1 MICPEC
7 GKEIIDNKKRFCPFC
22 GRGLTAAAP
31 KSAEQTEAEKGRDPE
46 QKAEESGPAVG
57 ERTYLLGAEL
67 VGAKKKREPR
77 KPLFRRKPRADLE
90 PEMPEEWEEA
100 PEESN
105 AFDGFELTEEPKAAE
120 GLDLPE
126 ELKTA
131 EEPKAMDDF
140 ELPEELKTAEEP
152 EALDDFE
159 LPKEIK
165 TAEKAETLEEFT
177 MPEFKAPEKPAQKE
191 APQVPEAA
199 KLSELS
205 MDVEKPEMPKKARA
219 NKKLSKGVIVAV
231 AAFALAA
238 LVIAAVVLGVP
249 YLRYS
254 SAMKLYR
261 EGEYVQAMN
270 AFKAMDYKDSA
281 QMALTCEEAE
291 NAEVE
296 KAIEA
301 AKAAEAEKAAKAA
314 EEAAQK
320 AAEEEAQKAAEEAA
334 KKEAEEAAKAAE
346 EAAKKEAEE
355 AAKKAAEIP
364 SDLTV
369 GDVLSLGSY
378 EQDDNESDGK
388 EPIEWLVIAK
398 EGDKALLLSKY
409 ALDQAAFHEEYAFVG
424 WDDSDLRSWLNG
436 SFLEAAFNEAEQAKI
451 LPTAI
456 PAAYN
461 PYTMLKL
468 GKATED
474 RIFVPDVAEAEE
486 YIIETDFA
494 KVTPTAYA
502 AARGVYIYKNGN
514 CYFWLRSPGDYKA
527 HTACVN
533 EFGKLAVKKDV
544 CDAFV
549 AVRPAMWVSLG

>member
-7 GKEIIDNKKRFCPFC
+7 GKEIIDNKKRFCPYC
-22 GRGLTAAAP
+22 GRGLAAAEA
-31 KSAEQTEAEKGRDPE
+31 KSAEQTEAEKGRNPE
-46 QKAEESGPAVG
+46 QKAEETGPAIG
-57 ERTYLLGAEL
+57 EGTYLLGAEL
-67 VGAKKKREPR
+67 VGAKKREPR
-77 KPLFRRKPRADLE
+77 KPLLRRKPKADFA
-90 PEMPEEWEEA
+90 PERPEEAEVPEA
-100 PEESN
+100 PSTFE
-105 AFDGFELTEEPKAAE
+105 GFELTEEPKAAD
-120 GLDLPE
+120 GLELPE
-126 ELKTA
+126 ELKRS
-131 EEPKAMDDF
+131 EEPEGTDDF
-140 ELPEELKTAEEP
+140 ELPEELKVAEEVKISDG
-152 EALDDFE
+152 LE
-159 LPKEIK
+159 LPEEMK
-165 TAEKAETLEEFT
+165 TADDPEMPEEFKL
-177 MPEFKAPEKPAQKE
+177 PEYKAPEEPVERE
-191 APQVPEAA
+191 ASQVPEAA

-205 MDVEKPEMPKKARA
+205 MAVEKPQMPKRTKA
-219 NKKLSKGVIVAV
+219 NKKLGKGAKVAI
-231 AAFALAA
+231 AAAALAVLA
-238 LVIAAVVLGVP
+238 IAAVVFGVP

-261 EGEYVQAMN
+261 EGDYVQAMN

-281 QMALTCEEAE
+281 QMALNCEAAE

-320 AAEEEAQKAAEEAA
+320 AAEEKAAKAAEEAA
-334 KKEAEEAAKAAE
+334 KQEAEEAAKAAE

-364 SDLTV
+364 SDLAV

-398 EGDKALLLSKY
+398 EGDKVLLLSRY
-409 ALDQAAFHEEYAFVG
+409 ALDQVAFHEEYAFVG
-424 WDDSDLRSWLNG
+424 WDGSDLRSWLNG
-436 SFLEAAFNEAEQAKI
+436 SFLETAFNEAEQAKI

-461 PYTMLKL
+461 PYTMLEL
-468 GKATED
+468 GEETED

-486 YIIETDFA
+486 YIIETADFA

-502 AARGVYIYKNGN
+502 AARGVYVYKNGN